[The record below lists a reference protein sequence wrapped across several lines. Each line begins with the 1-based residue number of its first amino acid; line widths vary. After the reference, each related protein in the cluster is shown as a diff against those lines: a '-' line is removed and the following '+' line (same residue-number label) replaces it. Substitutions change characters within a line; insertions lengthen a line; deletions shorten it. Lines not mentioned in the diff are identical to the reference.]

1 MTAAPD
7 IDTPSL
13 ATFVAQIPA
22 AVAWFDGEL
31 RYLAASAAWA
41 AAFGISAEGFAGER
55 HGALSDIGE
64 AALAAVQQRAL
75 AGEAV
80 AKYPVAAENL
90 ARPAWRGRLS
100 AQPYRDP
107 NGILAGI
114 VVALDIDAAGAE
126 GTASPGATI
135 GLAERQ
141 AFTRRLRDALADAD
155 PDPEHGDS
163 VVFAINL
170 DRFRGVN
177 SLYGTAIGDRVLEV
191 TAERLIAGT
200 RSRLPGEP
208 AVARATDLVARLGA
222 DEFGI
227 ICGAPA
233 FPIGEAHALAA
244 RLLRAVQHPITV
256 GEHSLRLTASIGFLV
271 LTAAHRR
278 EDDVLRDLDLALQ
291 HAKSLGPNKV
301 VAWEPTLTAAA
312 TRRYSLAEQLR
323 QAFERGEFMLHYQ
336 PVLRLSDNRMV
347 GAEALLRWNHPSEGL
362 VAGATFVPILEETGL
377 ILEVGSWTIRE
388 TVRQLESWRVLY
400 GRHVIDWV
408 SVNLASRQFSDPEP
422 LLATLRAVFGGGFS
436 PDRLKLEIAETA
448 FMRDPE
454 TTRAVLA
461 ELHKLG
467 MRVAI
472 DDFGTGYS
480 SVNSLRHYAIDAIKI
495 EREFVAQIG
504 TMDGERLVQALL
516 DITRMFGAAIIAEGI
531 ETEGQ
536 REFLREAGCDLGQG
550 YLFAEPMDGA
560 LLGAYALTH
569 AVEADREPPPRSAG
583 GPANPPTSAG
593 RLPAA

>member
-1 MTAAPD
+1 MTPEPD

-13 ATFVAQIPA
+13 AAFVAQIPA

-41 AAFGISAEGFAGER
+41 AAFGISAERLAGER
-55 HGALSDIGE
+55 HGALSETGQ

-75 AGEAV
+75 AGETVANHPIAAV
-80 AKYPVAAENL
+80 D
-90 ARPAWRGRLS
+90 PAGQMWPGRLS
-100 AQPYRDP
+100 AQPYRGP
-107 NGILAGI
+107 SGILAGI
-114 VVALDIDAAGAE
+114 IVALDIAAAGAE
-126 GTASPGATI
+126 GATAPGAAI

-141 AFTRRLRDALADAD
+141 AFARRLRDALADAD
-155 PDPEHGDS
+155 PERGDS

-191 TAERLIAGT
+191 TAGRLIAGT

-278 EDDVLRDLDLALQ
+278 EGDVLRDLDLALQ

-323 QAFERGEFMLHYQ
+323 QAFERGEFILHYQ

-408 SVNLASRQFSDPEP
+408 SVNLAARQFSDPEP
-422 LLATLRAVFGGGFS
+422 LLATLRAIFGGGFS

-448 FMRDPE
+448 FMRDPDI
-454 TTRAVLA
+454 TRAVLA
-461 ELHKLG
+461 ELDKLG

-516 DITRMFGAAIIAEGI
+516 DITRMFGAAIVAEGI

-569 AVEADREPPPRSAG
+569 AVETDRAPPPRPAG